1 MFCLI
6 AVVSRIL
13 LHFVLFVVPG
23 FQYSIKSLNSPFDI
37 ASIALQT
44 NGKKTKAWIHI
55 KHRFGRKS
63 RRPHYTC
70 RLVEGSC
77 VEASNLKQ

>member
-23 FQYSIKSLNSPFDI
+23 SQYSINSLNSPFDI

-44 NGKKTKAWIHI
+44 NGKK
-55 KHRFGRKS
+55 
-63 RRPHYTC
+63 
-70 RLVEGSC
+70 
-77 VEASNLKQ
+77 KQGMDTHQAEIWKEVTQTTLHM